1 MNTDTKLYLGD
12 TFEIL
17 PTLQDNTVDMI
28 FADPPYFLSNDGITC
43 SSGKVASV
51 NKGNWDKLNNIEEVH
66 DFNRRW
72 ISQCK
77 RILKDDG
84 TIFIS
89 GTFHNIYSVGMVLLE
104 NSFVVLNNITWE
116 KTNPPP
122 NISCRYFTHSTET
135 IIWAKKSKKSKH
147 KFNYDIMKH
156 KNGGKQMKDVWRGAC
171 ITKREKEFGNHP
183 TQKPIYLLE
192 NIILSS
198 TNAGDLI
205 LDPFSGSGTTM
216 LVASRLGRN
225 SIGIE
230 KERDY
235 CKIAYKRLKKENMQ
249 CIVKSQSQIL

>member
-1 MNTDTKLYLGD
+1 MNIDTTLYLGD

-17 PTLQDNTVDMI
+17 PTLADKTVDMI

-72 ISQCK
+72 IGQCK

-147 KFNYDIMKH
+147 NFNYEIMKH
-156 KNGGKQMKDVWRGAC
+156 KNDGKQMKDVWRGAC
-171 ITKREKEFGNHP
+171 ITKKEKEFGYHP

-198 TNAGDLI
+198 TNVGDLI

-249 CIVKSQSQIL
+249 CIVKNQSQI

>member
-1 MNTDTKLYLGD
+1 MNIDTTLYLGD

-17 PTLQDNTVDMI
+17 PTLADKTVDMI

-51 NKGNWDKLNNIEEVH
+51 NKGDWDKLNNIEEVH

-72 ISQCK
+72 IGQCK

-147 KFNYDIMKH
+147 NFNYEIMKH

-171 ITKREKEFGNHP
+171 ITKKEKEFGYHP

-198 TNAGDLI
+198 TNVGDLI

-216 LVASRLGRN
+216 LVASRLSRN

-230 KERDY
+230 KERVY
-235 CKIAYKRLKKENMQ
+235 CKIAYKRLKKENIQ
-249 CIVKSQSQIL
+249 CIVKNQSQI